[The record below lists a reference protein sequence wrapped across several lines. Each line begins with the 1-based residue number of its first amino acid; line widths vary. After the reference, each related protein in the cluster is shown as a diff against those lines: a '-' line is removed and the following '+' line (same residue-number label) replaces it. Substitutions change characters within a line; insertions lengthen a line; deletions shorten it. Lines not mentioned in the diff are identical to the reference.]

1 MPYIK
6 QEDRDAYDGL
16 IGGLVAVLEARRY
29 NLRGDSQVGDLNY
42 IITALLTRALQP
54 GAGYKTLNAIIGVLE
69 CCKQEWYRR
78 KVAPYEDQ
86 KIKENGDVT

>member
-29 NLRGDSQVGDLNY
+29 NLASDSQVGDLNY
-42 IITALLTRALQP
+42 IITALLTRVLPP

-69 CCKQEWYRR
+69 CCKQEWYR
-78 KVAPYEDQ
+78 KFVTPHE
-86 KIKENGDVT
+86 IEKEKKNGSI